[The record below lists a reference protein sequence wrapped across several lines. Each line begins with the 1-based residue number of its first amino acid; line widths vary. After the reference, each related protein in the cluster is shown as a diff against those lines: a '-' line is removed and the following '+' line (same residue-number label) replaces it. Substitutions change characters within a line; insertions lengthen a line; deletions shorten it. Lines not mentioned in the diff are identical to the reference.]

1 MTSDALYDRTAGL
14 IEVDSTIVR
23 QSIERLL
30 A

>member
-1 MTSDALYDRTAGL
+1 MTSDALYDRTSDL